1 MLEPSKH
8 FFDLVP
14 LPNFFC
20 PRPRLNIWPHFRQV
34 CRHLERLYEQTV
46 TNERTGEAQI
56 TRLMS
61 LGRDLVEHT
70 MPVLLCSL
78 PAPGFEGEVP
88 GLGALVAGEGT
99 AVAAALDQQ
108 TQRGSLLSAL
118 LQQGHFRAGAS
129 EECAD
134 RDGGNAGRSFSS
146 VLQEVQSSW
155 QFAVPASSG
164 LLDAFAGEQEVQV
177 RQAYLDVCSHLDKF
191 CFFLSALRPYQR
203 LAAAGG
209 DAALCWLRRSLGHLL
224 QELDK
229 SLLQLRQ
236 ASLAL
241 MQAAKKQLQD
251 LAKRLPSATDVEVQ
265 WMKQLRFVDEPRLS
279 ELHRACAEQA
289 AQVSSLTSAARE
301 VELKLA
307 AKEGLQ
313 QIASAFLSA
322 DFQARCSLA
331 LPDRLALDMRELA
344 GRTPAAI
351 SN

>member
-1 MLEPSKH
+1 MRE
-8 FFDLVP
+8 
-14 LPNFFC
+14 
-20 PRPRLNIWPHFRQV
+20 
-34 CRHLERLYEQTV
+34 LERRRSPGSCPWAETWWSTPCLSSFAPCRLRALRARFLASARWWLARARQWLQPWTSRHSAARSCQRFFNRGTSGPV
-46 TNERTGEAQI
+46 PARSAQI
-56 TRLMS
+56 VTEVAMCGHGFGRL
-61 LGRDLVEHT
+61 
-70 MPVLLCSL
+70 
-78 PAPGFEGEVP
+78 
-88 GLGALVAGEGT
+88 
-99 AVAAALDQQ
+99 
-108 TQRGSLLSAL
+108 
-118 LQQGHFRAGAS
+118 
-129 EECAD
+129 
-134 RDGGNAGRSFSS
+134 
-146 VLQEVQSSW
+146 EVQSSW